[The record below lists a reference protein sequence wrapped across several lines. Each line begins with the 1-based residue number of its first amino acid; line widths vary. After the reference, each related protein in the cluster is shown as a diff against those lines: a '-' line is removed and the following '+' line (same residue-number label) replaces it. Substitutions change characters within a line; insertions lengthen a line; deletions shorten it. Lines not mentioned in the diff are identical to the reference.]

1 MSSPSGPLHFRL
13 TCSRRWHFH
22 MFTSCEICETSQRLI
37 FYELLGTF
45 YFSHLN
51 LVLNVHYENVLLL
64 LSLIPITT
72 KYNNISWQHSHISV
86 WGPKMQLELQLL
98 LAYHGPQPLDSVQIS
113 EWKVKVPYVASW
125 LFDKRGKKPDM
136 WRNVGFHVSRK
147 ERVEMMRQTMCRRCQ
162 YMQCRTC
169 WHILYFSMFNLC

>member
-1 MSSPSGPLHFRL
+1 
-13 TCSRRWHFH
+13 

-72 KYNNISWQHSHISV
+72 KYNNISWQHSDISV
-86 WGPKMQLELQLL
+86 WGPKMQLELQPLL
-98 LAYHGPQPLDSVQIS
+98 VYHGPQPFGLCTDLR
-113 EWKVKVPYVASW
+113 VKSKSAICGIAVV
-125 LFDKRGKKPDM
+125 R
-136 WRNVGFHVSRK
+136 
-147 ERVEMMRQTMCRRCQ
+147 
-162 YMQCRTC
+162 
-169 WHILYFSMFNLC
+169 